1 MKQFYSL
8 LLVISASFNFAQ
20 AQSLNPGQV
29 SDNVY
34 NKVLMQEE
42 YALVNSNKQ
51 SSDNKDKSPINI
63 SGHKEI
69 NFTVAY
75 NAEENNFSGST
86 EQDSMQEMSGLP
98 IEVRAQSRFES
109 QASSYDLGNINF
121 MQLKLH
127 LGNDK
132 SSITITNLKLN
143 GVDITGSYSSNTS
156 GDIYWHLVYGEFGSN
171 FTVTGTIN
179 IVSNDAAVDAN
190 NMVVVGFG
198 SSSRLSPEALSVY
211 WGEVLAGEKNRAN
224 TISWNTNKEENNDR
238 FIIERS
244 SDGLIFTGI
253 GLVNGAGNR
262 NSLTTYNY
270 TDNDYALGINYYRIK
285 QIDMEGHASYSLV
298 VRIENTNTAIGPAKV
313 KTSGSNGSSD
323 AAISGNNIKITSAPG
338 YMSKSNFI
346 NSIK

>member
-8 LLVISASFNFAQ
+8 LLLISATFNYTQ

-51 SSDNKDKSPINI
+51 TADGKENVLANL

-75 NAEENNFSGST
+75 NAEQNNFTGST
-86 EQDSMQEMSGLP
+86 ELDTTQGIVGLP
-98 IEVRAQSRFES
+98 IEIHAQSRFES
-109 QASSYDLGNINF
+109 QSSNYDLGNINF

-143 GVDITGSYSSNTS
+143 GVDITGSYTSNTS

-179 IVSNDAAVDAN
+179 IVSNDIAVDTKN
-190 NMVVVGFG
+190 TVVVAFG

-244 SDGLIFTGI
+244 SDGLLFTGI

-262 NSLTTYNY
+262 NTLTTYNY

-285 QIDMEGHASYSLV
+285 QIDIEGHASYSVV
-298 VRIENTNTAIGPAKV
+298 VRIENTNTAIGPV
-313 KTSGSNGSSD
+313 KTKSSNSIGSSD
-323 AAISGNNIKITSAPG
+323 AALSGNSIKITSAPG
-338 YMSKSNFI
+338 FMSKNSFI

>member
-8 LLVISASFNFAQ
+8 LLIISASFNFSQ

-51 SSDNKDKSPINI
+51 SSDNKEKAQVNI

-86 EQDSMQEMSGLP
+86 ELDSMQEMSGLP
-98 IEVRAQSRFES
+98 IEVRAQSKFES
-109 QASSYDLGNINF
+109 QARIYDLGNINF

-211 WGEVLAGEKNRAN
+211 WGEILAGEKNRAN
-224 TISWNTNKEENNDR
+224 TIS
-238 FIIERS
+238 
-244 SDGLIFTGI
+244 
-253 GLVNGAGNR
+253 
-262 NSLTTYNY
+262 
-270 TDNDYALGINYYRIK
+270 
-285 QIDMEGHASYSLV
+285 
-298 VRIENTNTAIGPAKV
+298 
-313 KTSGSNGSSD
+313 
-323 AAISGNNIKITSAPG
+323 
-338 YMSKSNFI
+338 
-346 NSIK
+346 